1 MGLLLDT
8 PLLEPPR
15 AGIQGVLYPPTR
27 LALPCPVLRL
37 IQELGQETTRSLLLR
52 RGWAGGFSLTS
63 LI

>member
-27 LALPCPVLRL
+27 LALPGPV
-37 IQELGQETTRSLLLR
+37 
-52 RGWAGGFSLTS
+52 
-63 LI
+63 